1 MARKQQTGT
10 VLKDQNDKSIVVGVS
25 WLQRDRIYKK
35 ARRKITKFVVHDES
49 NKATVGD
56 RVLIEQSRPIS
67 KTKRWRLVD
76 VLDRVEV
83 WVRFN
88 LRKSIVRLPWQVH
101 QIQQDPRTSLNDS
114 EGDKAESCR

>member
-10 VLKDQNDKSIVVGVS
+10 VLKDQNDKSVVVGVS

-49 NKATVGD
+49 NMATVGD
-56 RVLIEQSRPIS
+56 RVLIEEGRPIS
-67 KTKRWRLVD
+67 KTKRWRLVS

-83 WVRFN
+83 AEIHPSDIDN
-88 LRKSIVRLPWQVH
+88 EAALTGIS
-101 QIQQDPRTSLNDS
+101 DS
-114 EGDKAESCR
+114 VESEE

>member
-35 ARRKITKFVVHDES
+35 ARRKITKFVVHDEL
-49 NKATVGD
+49 NRATVGD
-56 RVLIEQSRPIS
+56 RVLIEEGRPIS

-76 VLDRVEV
+76 VLDRVELAEI
-83 WVRFN
+83 N
-88 LRKSIVRLPWQVH
+88 LRKLIVRVPWQVR
-101 QIQQDPRTSLNDS
+101 QIQQDPRTSSNDS
-114 EGDKAESCR
+114 EGDEAESCR

>member
-10 VLKDQNDKSIVVGVS
+10 VLKDQNDKSVVVGVS

-49 NKATVGD
+49 NTATVGD
-56 RVLIEQSRPIS
+56 RVLIEEGRPIS
-67 KTKRWRLVD
+67 KTKRWRLVS

-83 WVRFN
+83 AEIHPSDIDN
-88 LRKSIVRLPWQVH
+88 EAALTGIS
-101 QIQQDPRTSLNDS
+101 DS
-114 EGDKAESCR
+114 VESEE

>member
-1 MARKQQTGT
+1 MC
-10 VLKDQNDKSIVVGVS
+10 I
-25 WLQRDRIYKK
+25 RDSYKK

-76 VLDRVEV
+76 VLDRVE
-83 WVRFN
+83 
-88 LRKSIVRLPWQVH
+88 LAE
-101 QIQQDPRTSLNDS
+101 IQPSDIDNEAALAGTPDS
-114 EGDKAESCR
+114 AGSED

>member
-10 VLKDQNDKSIVVGVS
+10 VLKDQNDKSVVVGVS

-49 NKATVGD
+49 NMATVGD
-56 RVLIEQSRPIS
+56 RVLIEEGRPIS
-67 KTKRWRLVD
+67 KTKRWRLVS

-83 WVRFN
+83 AD
-88 LRKSIVRLPWQVH
+88 
-101 QIQQDPRTSLNDS
+101 IQPSDIDNEAALTGISDS
-114 EGDKAESCR
+114 AESED

>member
-1 MARKQQTGT
+1 LARKQQTGT

-35 ARRKITKFVVHDES
+35 ARRQITKFVVHDES

-56 RVLIEQSRPIS
+56 RVLIEESRPIS

-76 VLDRVEV
+76 ILDRVELAEV
-83 WVRFN
+83 QPSDIDNEADWAGT
-88 LRKSIVRLPWQVH
+88 PGAGG
-101 QIQQDPRTSLNDS
+101 S
-114 EGDKAESCR
+114 EGSLK

>member
-49 NKATVGD
+49 NQATVGD
-56 RVLIEQSRPIS
+56 RVLIEEGRPVS
-67 KTKRWRLVD
+67 KTKRWRLVNI
-76 VLDRVEV
+76 LDRVEV
-83 WVRFN
+83 AD
-88 LRKSIVRLPWQVH
+88 
-101 QIQQDPRTSLNDS
+101 IQPSDIDNEAALAGTPDS
-114 EGDKAESCR
+114 EESED